1 MSHTWENGWKPNF
14 GHDFGPHWSPKKI
27 FVIFTSSRCIAASLY
42 VISRK
47 TNEPNLRKWQK
58 NEFCVRFW
66 LLCPNSGRQFF
77 FFLKK
82 KMRLRHSLDIVVI
95 YRHVQYQK
103 KLMIQ
108 SWENLVGDGQ
118 TGRRKYGA
126 SKRQVVDFK
135 KISRCYKMSTNQFP
149 RYKLK

>member
-1 MSHTWENGWKPNF
+1 MNQTWKNDKKINF
-14 GHDFGPHWSPKKI
+14 VPDFGLFGPNWSPKKI

-82 KMRLRHSLDIVVI
+82 KNAAPSFTRYRGHLSSCTISEKTNDSILR
-95 YRHVQYQK
+95 
-103 KLMIQ
+103 KL
-108 SWENLVGDGQ
+108 SGRRTDGQ
-118 TGRRKYGA
+118 TEIRT
-126 SKRQVVDFK
+126 
-135 KISRCYKMSTNQFP
+135 I
-149 RYKLK
+149 